1 MIAKDITGQRFGSL
15 VAIKPTDKRKHG
27 YIVWVCKCDCGKE
40 VEVCSSHLTNGYIKS
55 CGCSRIKHGQSYK
68 RLYHI
73 WQSMKQRCYNPNMKR
88 YEDYGGRGIKVCDEW
103 NDFINFYNWAINN
116 GYAYNLSIDR
126 INLDGDYE
134 PQNCR
139 WSTPKEQDNN
149 RRNNV
154 FITFNGK
161 TQTIAQWSEETGI
174 KYETLRSR
182 IRRGLSIEQ
191 IFNKR

>member
-1 MIAKDITGQRFGSL
+1 
-15 VAIKPTDKRKHG
+15 
-27 YIVWVCKCDCGKE
+27 
-40 VEVCSSHLTNGYIKS
+40 
-55 CGCSRIKHGQSYK
+55 
-68 RLYHI
+68 
-73 WQSMKQRCYNPNMKR
+73 MKR